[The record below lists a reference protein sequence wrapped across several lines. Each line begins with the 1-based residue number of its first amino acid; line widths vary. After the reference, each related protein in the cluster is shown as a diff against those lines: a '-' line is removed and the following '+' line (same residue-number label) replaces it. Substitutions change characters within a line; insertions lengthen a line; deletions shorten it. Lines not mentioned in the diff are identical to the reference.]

1 MTGREN
7 KEFEFVK
14 LAKRALRL
22 KSFVS
27 RETVIQ
33 VFFAFIPVKVSRFDS
48 FRLKVHSDSL
58 ELLNFFP
65 SNDFIFQLF
74 AFATNEEKIGEYLE
88 VDNCPFGQVHII
100 IRTK

>member
-48 FRLKVHSDSL
+48 FRLKEHSDSL
-58 ELLNFFP
+58 DLLNFFLVMTSSFSYSLLP
-65 SNDFIFQLF
+65 LTRKKSRN
-74 AFATNEEKIGEYLE
+74 TSK
-88 VDNCPFGQVHII
+88 
-100 IRTK
+100 